1 MYEDNRSREEEDVD
15 QVVYGCTT
23 GNNLG
28 IVGV

>member
-15 QVVYGCTT
+15 RVVYGCTT
-23 GNNLG
+23 GNYLG